1 MVKTIDI
8 LGIEIIKVMEQC
20 DFLFSLC
27 GKKNNQAETV
37 FLCGKN
43 SLTETVYVWHPLK
56 SSRVESPLYNL
67 VSTLSF
73 AIAILWDFS
82 VTVQYP
88 CKLFSFSLLNS
99 NVPIFTNKVQ

>member
-1 MVKTIDI
+1 MVKTIEI

-20 DFLFSLC
+20 DFLFFC
-27 GKKNNQAETV
+27 VVKNNQAETV

-43 SLTETVYVWHPLK
+43 SLTETVCVWHPLK
-56 SSRVESPLYNL
+56 SPRVESPLYNL

-88 CKLFSFSLLNS
+88 CKLFSLSLLNS
-99 NVPIFTNKVQ
+99 NVPIFTHKVQ